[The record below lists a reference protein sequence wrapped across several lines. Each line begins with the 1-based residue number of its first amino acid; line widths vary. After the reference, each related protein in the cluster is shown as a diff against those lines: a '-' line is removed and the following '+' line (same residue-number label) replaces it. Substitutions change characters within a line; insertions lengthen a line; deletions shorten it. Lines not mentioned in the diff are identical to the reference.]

1 MPPFRLLSNSTI
13 LLFKLYSF
21 AVSNDVGME
30 ESRTKERVT
39 RIGEMDSARD
49 VLVALREG
57 KQSLRKPGRSGRIML
72 KLFLEQ
78 EGGLDSAGVR
88 ICPVVYCCEHDN
100 ELPVS
105 T

>member
-1 MPPFRLLSNSTI
+1 MATFRLLSNSTM

-21 AVSNDVGME
+21 AVSNDVGTE
-30 ESRTKERVT
+30 ESRTMEHVT
-39 RIGEMDSARD
+39 RMGEMD
-49 VLVALREG
+49 VLVGLREG
-57 KQSLRKPGRSGRIML
+57 KRSPRKPGRSGRIML

-100 ELPVS
+100 ELPVF